1 MTAPVLVTEPRAGI
15 LSCRICRHPATRH
28 NTAGCRD
35 CRCQHAAQ
43 PHRVDRAALAEDI
56 CWLRDT
62 GEHPERAAQ
71 RLGLTP
77 DALAKNIQRLGIAWP
92 AALTAQRRLHA

>member
-1 MTAPVLVTEPRAGI
+1 MRTLGLLRVPMRSRVVTPAQRAAHD
-15 LSCRICRHPATRH
+15 RRAATFATR
-28 NTAGCRD
+28 
-35 CRCQHAAQ
+35 
-43 PHRVDRAALAEDI
+43 RAALAEDI

>member
-1 MTAPVLVTEPRAGI
+1 M
-15 LSCRICRHPATRH
+15 S
-28 NTAGCRD
+28 
-35 CRCQHAAQ
+35 
-43 PHRVDRAALAEDI
+43 AALAEDI

-62 GEHPERAAQ
+62 GERPERAAQ
-71 RLGLTP
+71 CLGLTP